1 MTCIRLAFFHQIN
14 EIVMPSPDNL
24 GIFHKSFHC
33 QYLLRICVSLVSI
46 SLCPKALCSSKCRY
60 STSRTQS
67 GASQYHNILAPF
79 YNLSGLLGCRLNG
92 LVSKFNSFNSLH
104 LKLIAHVRNHLI
116 HSRIEI
122 TLELVYSCIDSL
134 TIFYRHLNLLLQLCG
149 SSESLVS
156 SSPSLLD
163 FSHQFLVLIFNDFFF
178 FFFLLS

>member
-1 MTCIRLAFFHQIN
+1 
-14 EIVMPSPDNL
+14 
-24 GIFHKSFHC
+24 
-33 QYLLRICVSLVSI
+33 
-46 SLCPKALCSSKCRY
+46 
-60 STSRTQS
+60 
-67 GASQYHNILAPF
+67 
-79 YNLSGLLGCRLNG
+79 
-92 LVSKFNSFNSLH
+92 VSKFNSFNSLH